1 MTMFSHVARERGA
14 HQCTGSRESDPASE
28 LQDLG
33 GVRVIAATAI
43 NAEVPISTETPC
55 RSIETK
61 GA

>member
-1 MTMFSHVARERGA
+1 MFSHVARELGP
-14 HQCTGSRESDPASE
+14 HQCIGSRASDLASE

-33 GVRVIAATAI
+33 EARVIANTAI
-43 NAEVPISTETPC
+43 NAEVPISTETIC